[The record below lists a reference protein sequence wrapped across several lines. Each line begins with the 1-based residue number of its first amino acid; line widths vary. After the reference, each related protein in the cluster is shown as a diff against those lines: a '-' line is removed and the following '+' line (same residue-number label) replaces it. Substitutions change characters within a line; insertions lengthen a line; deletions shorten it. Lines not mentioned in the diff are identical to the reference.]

1 MEASLLLLATLLLI
15 TEVSSDLDLFP
26 LQPTMILSF
35 SQNDPTNATVTDTS
49 LGKSLYEIHTG
60 EPPANLEFIAGTT
73 TIRRTSP
80 QYQGSEVAS
89 KIEWGYVATSNRFI
103 MEPANTANH
112 WLEVDQF
119 LIPHR
124 LLSK

>member
-1 MEASLLLLATLLLI
+1 MLI
-15 TEVSSDLDLFP
+15 TKPSA

-35 SQNDPTNATVTDTS
+35 SHNDPANATVIDTS
-49 LGKSLYEIHTG
+49 SGKSLYAIHTG

-80 QYQGSEVAS
+80 QQEGTDVAS

-103 MEPANTANH
+103 MEPANKANN
-112 WLEVDQF
+112 WQEVDQF
-119 LIPHR
+119 LVPHR